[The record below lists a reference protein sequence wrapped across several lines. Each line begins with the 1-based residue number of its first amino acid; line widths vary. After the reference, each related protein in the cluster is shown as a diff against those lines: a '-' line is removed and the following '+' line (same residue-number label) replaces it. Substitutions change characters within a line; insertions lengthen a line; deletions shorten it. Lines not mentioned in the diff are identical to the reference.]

1 MFGNCESPKHLHF
14 FVLLFFRGFKISSC
28 KDSRQMTYF
37 RGILR
42 LPFSVLFSLGSWRQV
57 ALITRTSGRF
67 VVLERWLIFLCVS
80 LHWNH
85 LVLIKFDY
93 VMNIQTVCGGLGRLE
108 GGEGWWVGE
117 STDDSISRCCVSLM
131 FDRSICSDVVLFCL
145 LICFACYCIIVCALE
160 PHSNRRVQNFFSSLF
175 SSVLFWVF
183 FSVFCV
189 CLCVKGVL

>member
-1 MFGNCESPKHLHF
+1 M
-14 FVLLFFRGFKISSC
+14 
-28 KDSRQMTYF
+28 
-37 RGILR
+37 
-42 LPFSVLFSLGSWRQV
+42 
-57 ALITRTSGRF
+57 
-67 VVLERWLIFLCVS
+67 LERWLIFLCVS

-108 GGEGWWVGE
+108 GGGGGGGGWENQQMTVLAVAVYLSCLTGAF
-117 STDDSISRCCVSLM
+117 VLM
-131 FDRSICSDVVLFCL
+131 LFCSVL

-175 SSVLFWVF
+175 SSVLFWGF